1 MDLKE
6 NMEFDITKKFVPN
19 FCKAKTLKILNVNQS
34 TVCIEMEEARSR
46 GVFPLQQFHSLINTG
61 ALIYNENVLNDNHE
75 DTA

>member
-19 FCKAKTLKILNVNQS
+19 FCKAKTLKILNVNHS
-34 TVCIEMEEARSR
+34 TVSIEMEEARSR
-46 GVFPLQQFHSLINTG
+46 GVFPLQQFHSLISSG
-61 ALIYNENVLNDNHE
+61 ALIYNENLLNNNHE